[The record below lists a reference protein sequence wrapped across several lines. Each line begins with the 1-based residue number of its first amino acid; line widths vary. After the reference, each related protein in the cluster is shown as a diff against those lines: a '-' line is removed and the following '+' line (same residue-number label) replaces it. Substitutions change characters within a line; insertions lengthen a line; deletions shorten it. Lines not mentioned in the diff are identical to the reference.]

1 MKLEELYLF
10 YVENLPIK
18 YLKRNQSIAVEEDWW
33 AKKIVFGIF
42 VGLILSSMVAIMI
55 LSWVVQRPYLIVFML
70 VPMILLIIIVSR
82 NKFGQILISDL
93 NRGINQM
100 NYQTYIDIRLK
111 DYLNLNGYITNDI
124 NDSQKRLEG
133 LANFCLEQHK
143 RYKPVPNFVFFTV
156 AFGAVFAVVQPFIS
170 EVASRS
176 KDLLLTAIQVGG
188 WVLVALISVAYLC
201 YWWKMDKPFNTNKAR
216 AERYYILYYKLKCI
230 IHEQQLLK

>member
-18 YLKRNQSIAVEEDWW
+18 YLKRNQSISVEEDWW

-93 NRGINQM
+93 SRGINQM

-156 AFGAVFAVVQPFIS
+156 AFGAVFAVV
-170 EVASRS
+170 
-176 KDLLLTAIQVGG
+176 
-188 WVLVALISVAYLC
+188 
-201 YWWKMDKPFNTNKAR
+201 N
-216 AERYYILYYKLKCI
+216 
-230 IHEQQLLK
+230 